1 MSKKYVFKLVVLGD
15 ERVGKTSLI
24 FRYTER
30 RFLGDY
36 KPTIG
41 IDFSAKLV
49 EVGKYNVDLI
59 IWDLGGQEK
68 YRILRKHYLEGARGA
83 ILVFD
88 LTNRQSFEHLNS
100 WYNDL
105 QQNCSGVPSILV
117 GNKADLTA
125 DRKVSPEEGRRKAE
139 ELGIKYVECSAKDG
153 TDVDDAFKN
162 ITQQMI
168 DKYVTG

>member
-49 EVGKYNVDLI
+49 EIGKYNVDLI

-88 LTNRQSFEHLNS
+88 LTNRTSFEHLNS
-100 WYNDL
+100 WYTDL
-105 QQNCSGVPSILV
+105 QQNCSAAPAILV
-117 GNKADLTA
+117 GNKADLVQE
-125 DRKVSPEEGRRKAE
+125 RKISAEEGRRKAE
-139 ELGIKYVECSAKDG
+139 ELGLKYLECSAKDG
-153 TDVDDAFKN
+153 TAVDEAFKD

-168 DKYVTG
+168 EKYVQG

>member
-1 MSKKYVFKLVVLGD
+1 MFKLVVLGD

-49 EVGKYNVDLI
+49 EIGKYNVDLI

-88 LTNRQSFEHLNS
+88 LANRASFEHVNN
-100 WYNDL
+100 WYTDL
-105 QQNCSGVPSILV
+105 QQNCGPVPAILI
-117 GNKADLTA
+117 GNKADLVQE
-125 DRKVSPEEGRRKAE
+125 RSVSAEEGKRKAD
-139 ELGIKYVECSAKDG
+139 ELGLKYMECSAKDG
-153 TDVDDAFKN
+153 TEVDEAFKD

-168 DKYVTG
+168 EKYVQG